1 MRYTFYFLDISLPL
15 IVYFYFQS
23 IRMKKLFEAFEK
35 PNLTDWKTQ
44 LIKELKSENSADPT
58 AFENEVEELIF
69 TDIYTPT
76 TPILTFNKPNSNDWK
91 IGAEMQVVD
100 IKLANQWALKQLNLG
115 ANALNFDVTQLED
128 LILSELL
135 DGIETAYIYVY
146 FTTINQEQS
155 ELIRSWFSNKSPLFL
170 HINTASNLVNTFQ
183 IDAIGGN
190 AKQQLAFAFAQGKA
204 LLTKNPTE
212 PIHFVFGIGSNFL
225 LEIAKFRAFH
235 ILWNSIQTA
244 CETHVKTY
252 VTAKT
257 GFVNKSL
264 KDPYTNL
271 LRQTTEG
278 ISAVVGVVDQLIIQ
292 PYDLLATTGS
302 STFTERM
309 AINISLI
316 LKEEAEINQWIDP
329 LEGSIVLDNYT
340 KTLADEAWRLFQEI
354 EAKGGMETSE
364 AEVFLQEEITQTRT
378 KRKLQLKENKYKIV
392 GVNHYLNTETS
403 SLHWKN
409 ESQTFLGMYPLILEQ
424 EFEKTLSDKI

>member
-1 MRYTFYFLDISLPL
+1 
-15 IVYFYFQS
+15 
-23 IRMKKLFEAFEK
+23 MKKLFEAFEK

-76 TPILTFNKPNSNDWK
+76 TPILTFSNPNSNDWK
-91 IGAEMQVVD
+91 IGAEIQVID
-100 IKLANQWALKQLNLG
+100 TKLANQWALKQLNLG
-115 ANALNFDVTQLED
+115 ANALNFDVTQLQD
-128 LILSELL
+128 LALSELL
-135 DGIETAYIYVY
+135 AGIETAYIYLY
-146 FTTINQEQS
+146 FTTINQEQTK
-155 ELIRSWFSNKSPLFL
+155 LIRSWFSNKSPLFL
-170 HINTASNLVNTFQ
+170 HINTASNLVIAFS

-190 AKQQLAFAFAQGKA
+190 AKQQLAFAFSQGKA
-204 LLTKNPTE
+204 LLAKNPTE
-212 PIHFVFGIGSNFL
+212 PIHFVFGVGSNFL
-225 LEIAKFRAFH
+225 MEIAKFRAFH
-235 ILWNSIQTA
+235 ILWDSIQTA
-244 CETHVKTY
+244 CETQVKTY

-278 ISAVVGVVDQLIIQ
+278 LSAVVGVVDQLIIQ

-329 LEGSIVLDNYT
+329 LEGSIVLENYT
-340 KTLADEAWRLFQEI
+340 KILADESWRLFQKI
-354 EAKGGMETSE
+354 EAQGGIETND
-364 AEVFLQEEITQTRT
+364 AEVFLQEEITRIRS
-378 KRKLQLKENKYKIV
+378 KRKHQLNEKKYKMV

-403 SLHWKN
+403 NLDWKK
-409 ESQTFLGMYPLILEQ
+409 EKDTFLGMNPLILEQ